1 MSIVIKLISLVD
13 FESLNLALYQEWIEL
28 DLFYYGANRFSKEEF
43 AEAGIT
49 NDDIEYIKFMG
60 AQEVGHARLISNL
73 QLNGGRDAAE
83 QCEYRYYFESPR
95 EFVNFCQRL
104 TRWLVFS

>member
-1 MSIVIKLISLVD
+1 MDRAVCPLPD
-13 FESLNLALYQEWIEL
+13 LYSHPL
-28 DLFYYGANRFSKEEF
+28 TRSDLFYYGANRFSKEEF

-49 NDDIEYIKFMG
+49 EDDIEYIKFMG

-73 QLNGGRDAAE
+73 QLNGGRPAAE

-104 TRWLVFS
+104 TRWYVFCPILVEVC

>member
-1 MSIVIKLISLVD
+1 MDRAVCPLSDHCFHPLTRS
-13 FESLNLALYQEWIEL
+13 

-49 NDDIEYIKFMG
+49 EDDIEYIKFMG

-73 QLNGGRDAAE
+73 QLNGGRPAAE

-104 TRWLVFS
+104 TRWYVFLSLI